1 MECEELILPD
11 WSPPN
16 DPARAKAGYG
26 LVAIMMETKIAATM
40 VAKMMTSKKAMMIA
54 TTMATIMAKMMESKI
69 ATMMATT
76 VAIMMET
83 TMASKEQL
91 QLAGGHYL
99 LWTSPLIF
107 VTETAT
113 TMMIMR
119 ETLLVM
125 QQHLV

>member
-54 TTMATIMAKMMESKI
+54 TTMATIMAKMMESKK
-69 ATMMATT
+69 ATMMA
-76 VAIMMET
+76 T
-83 TMASKEQL
+83 TMASKEQM